1 MISVV
6 LMALVAL
13 ATASSGSNFLCL
25 NSCRTANNGVCEDGG
40 PSTVGTPAENLG
52 MCEYGTDCTDCGT
65 RGMSS
70 CIALLTSVMCLLVLM
85 LSTKKSS
92 VGVFWVC
99 FACSLS
105 SRCSP
110 HVFEPVPALP
120 ECPVS
125 FAFKRHLA
133 CVDHFSTFFS

>member
-25 NSCRTANNGVCEDGG
+25 NSCRTSNNGVCEDGG

-70 CIALLTSVMCLLVLM
+70 CIARLTSVMCLHALM
-85 LSTKKSS
+85 LSTKKKI
-92 VGVFWVC
+92 VC
-99 FACSLS
+99 LGFLERFACSLS

-110 HVFEPVPALP
+110 HVFES
-120 ECPVS
+120 VS
-125 FAFKRHLA
+125 R
-133 CVDHFSTFFS
+133 SS